1 MQQISVTQ
9 LASRLNS
16 TEALSEATG
25 AEQKKSALLLDVRE
39 PWEFETCHIPG
50 SVLMPMHTVPA
61 RMQELEPDDEII
73 CICHHGGRS
82 MQVVGFLMR
91 QGFSNVI
98 NLSGGVHAWANE
110 VDSTMPTY

>member
-1 MQQISVTQ
+1 MQQISVSQ
-9 LASRLNS
+9 LAFRLESNRAS
-16 TEALSEATG
+16 AEVVG
-25 AEQKKSALLLDVRE
+25 AEQNKSALLLDVRE

-82 MQVVGFLMR
+82 MQVVQFLMGL
-91 QGFSNVI
+91 GFSNVI
-98 NLSGGVHAWANE
+98 NLTGGVHAWAKE
-110 VDSTMPTY
+110 VDPSMPTY

>member
-1 MQQISVTQ
+1 MQQISVKQ
-9 LASRLNS
+9 LASQLASNS
-16 TEALSEATG
+16 SLSEDVAVG
-25 AEQKKSALLLDVRE
+25 QNKSALLLDVRE

-82 MQVVGFLMR
+82 MQVVQFLMR

-98 NLSGGVHAWANE
+98 NLTGGVHAWAKE
-110 VDSTMPTY
+110 VDPAMPTY